1 MPEGTVTEN
10 SRQVRGDTGE
20 PAEDGSEGSVQ
31 AGITGKDATG
41 SACYSG
47 RVLKSRGF

>member
-20 PAEDGSEGSVQ
+20 PAEDGSGGERS
-31 AGITGKDATG
+31 
-41 SACYSG
+41 
-47 RVLKSRGF
+47 SRDYR